1 MAQYF
6 KDVFNIAPGLGRA
19 LDDPRVAEAQQ
30 QQALNLQAKAQREN
44 VRQNLFANM
53 LAQQQAMLQADQ
65 ISSQGALENRRL
77 NMQADQFQ
85 QQLSASSQEAA
96 AQRAFQDA
104 MLTRQLD
111 ASSRESAL
119 SRQFSGQQSALDRA
133 MQQQNADRAF
143 RSTQADQALR
153 TQSYLDSRAD
163 RAQDVSFRNQ
173 SYADS
178 RTDRAGDVAF
188 RNQGYADSRSD
199 RAGDVAFRNQ
209 GYLDSRSDRAGDVA
223 FRNQS
228 YADSRSDNAFQQ
240 LMAQQ
245 QFGLQQD
252 QFGLQQQQFQAGLDA
267 QAAAQDMA
275 LRQEI
280 APLTQEILSDR
291 QGGWFPWS
299 NDKGRLSEEMK
310 KKIQQTIAVRPE
322 LAPVIGQVFQRM
334 APDLAAEI
342 QKDFSSEYSLGT
354 TKFGS
359 NPNARNYYSDR
370 ELQSLVRRRDLS
382 LQDLD
387 YLRRLSVMPS
397 APGENYFYPLFQGPL
412 PTAAQGNASPVLL
425 DDPAMANFL
434 QQTKKK

>member
-188 RNQGYADSRSD
+188 RNQGY
-199 RAGDVAFRNQ
+199 
-209 GYLDSRSDRAGDVA
+209 LDSRSDRAGDVA

-228 YADSRSDNAFQQ
+228 YLDSRSDNAFQQ